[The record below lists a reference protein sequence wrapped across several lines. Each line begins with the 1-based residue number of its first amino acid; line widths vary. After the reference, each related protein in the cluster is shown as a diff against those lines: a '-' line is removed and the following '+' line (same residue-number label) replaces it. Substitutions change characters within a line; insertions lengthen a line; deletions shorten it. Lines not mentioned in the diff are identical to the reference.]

1 MDSTAFLTNKKFRN
15 IVYQSFERCMTSKI
29 RKGKHS
35 SALVDINTFEVV
47 DFYTNKRVN
56 EKKVFHAEDG
66 LMNSIDPN
74 LDTSNLF
81 VFVCRANLLGEMK
94 YSKPCEN
101 CRQSMKKRGIRFC
114 VFSSGHFVFQMME
127 L

>member
-1 MDSTAFLTNKKFRN
+1 M
-15 IVYQSFERCMTSKI
+15 YQSYERCMTSKI

-35 SALVDINTFEVV
+35 SALVDMRTMDVI
-47 DFYTNKRVN
+47 DFYINKRVS

-66 LMNSIDPN
+66 LMNSLGDDV
-74 LDTSNLF
+74 DTTNLF

-101 CRQSMKKRGIRFC
+101 CRNSMIKRGIKWC
-114 VFSSGHFVFQMME
+114 VYSSGHFVFEIME